1 MLEIDKRKEEELE
14 QVIIENIKRNIRLTK
29 KVNKKLEADKKAT
42 VKVISHQIKKEKSY
56 DMER

>member
-42 VKVISHQIKKEKSY
+42 VYNGLIN
-56 DMER
+56 